1 MMKYNCKC
9 VDFSK
14 YEIIKVEQ
22 MKKKKTYLYIYVL
35 YIHNILLIY

>member
-9 VDFSK
+9 VDFNK

-22 MKKKKTYLYIYVL
+22 MKKKTIYIYMY
-35 YIHNILLIY
+35 YIYIIYY

>member
-9 VDFSK
+9 VDFNK

-22 MKKKKTYLYIYVL
+22 MKKKKRIYIYMY
-35 YIHNILLIY
+35 YIYIIYY